1 MTMTKTQR
9 EYLEKRIREIRDDKL
24 KQFDEKLRAAGTPR
38 EVSNEDIWELIA
50 SKKFKMHPKE
60 NIRSTYRPYVTQM
73 VDITPLEKRCEK
85 AQKAYDDYAKA
96 LQSRIKR
103 IMDEAV
109 LGATNLSEALDQLE
123 SF

>member
-1 MTMTKTQR
+1 MTKTQR
-9 EYLEKRIREIRDDKL
+9 EYLEKRIREIHDDKL
-24 KQFDEKLRAAGTPR
+24 RQFDEKLQAAGTPR
-38 EVSNEDIWELIA
+38 KVSNEDIWELIA

-60 NIRSTYRPYVTQM
+60 HIHNTYRPYITQM

-103 IMDEAV
+103 VMDEAI
-109 LGATNLSEALDQLE
+109 LGETNLSEALDQLE